1 MSRAF
6 VRENITLVAIII
18 FFILFGLT
26 YYYQSGFLYK
36 PDGSIRQ
43 FGIGY
48 RSKTIMPVWL
58 FAIILGILS
67 YLAVLYYLTYPNL
80 NFV

>member
-18 FFILFGLT
+18 FSIVFGLT
-26 YYYQSGFLYK
+26 YYNKPGFLFK
-36 PDGSIRQ
+36 TDGSIRD
-43 FGIGY
+43 FGVGY
-48 RSKTIMPVWL
+48 KNKTIMPIWL

-67 YLAVLYYLTYPNL
+67 YLATLYYLSYPTI

>member
-18 FFILFGLT
+18 FSFVFGLT
-26 YYYQSGFLYK
+26 YYNHPGFLFK
-36 PDGSIRQ
+36 TDGSIRE
-43 FGIGY
+43 FGVGY
-48 RSKTIMPVWL
+48 KNKTIMPIWL

-67 YLAVLYYLTYPNL
+67 YLAVLYYLSYPNL
-80 NFV
+80 HIV